1 MLERSLG
8 PKQSSGDAV
17 AKEKQRKG
25 KGADRNGNERDSA
38 DSVLLKAL
46 AHPVRARALT
56 VLNQRVASPSELAA
70 EQGEAV
76 GYVAYH
82 VRVLHELGMIELVK
96 TRQVRGATEH
106 FYRSTAQPYLDDDFW
121 GKLSLDSRT
130 GISIASIG
138 VLNNAVR
145 ESLKAGT
152 FDSRT
157 DRHLSNITL
166 DLDEQGWREANA
178 LLNSCLEG
186 LMQIGAESEA
196 RDGQSTVRATFG
208 LMGFES
214 PSK

>member
-1 MLERSLG
+1 M
-8 PKQSSGDAV
+8 
-17 AKEKQRKG
+17 AKKQRNRRG
-25 KGADRNGNERDSA
+25 SSRNGRDRASA

-70 EQGEAV
+70 EQEEPV

-106 FYRSTAQPYLDDDFW
+106 FYRSTAQTYMDDAFW
-121 GKLSLDSRT
+121 EKLSFDSRT

-138 VLNNAVR
+138 VLHNAVR
-145 ESLKAGT
+145 ESLEAGT

-186 LMQIGAESEA
+186 LMRIGAESEA
-196 RDGQSTVRATFG
+196 RDSEPSVRATFG

-214 PSK
+214 PTK

>member
-1 MLERSLG
+1 M
-8 PKQSSGDAV
+8 
-17 AKEKQRKG
+17 AKEKQRKRS
-25 KGADRNGNERDSA
+25 GAGQNGHDRGSA
-38 DSVLLKAL
+38 DSTLLKAL

-106 FYRSTAQPYLDDDFW
+106 FYRSTTQPYLSDDVW

-130 GISIASIG
+130 GISLASIG
-138 VLNNAVR
+138 TLNSAVR
-145 ESLKAGT
+145 EALEAGT

-178 LLNSCLEG
+178 LLNTCLEG
-186 LMQIGAESEA
+186 LMRIGSESAA
-196 RDGQSTVRATFG
+196 RDGQPTVRATFG

>member
-1 MLERSLG
+1 MA
-8 PKQSSGDAV
+8 KQN
-17 AKEKQRKG
+17 QRKR
-25 KGADRNGNERDSA
+25 KGGGRNGRNRDSA
-38 DSVLLKAL
+38 NSVLLKAL

-56 VLNQRVASPSELAA
+56 VLHQRAASPSELAA
-70 EQGEAV
+70 EQEEAV

-106 FYRSTAQPYLDDDFW
+106 FYRSTAQPYLGDDVWEKISF
-121 GKLSLDSRT
+121 DSRA

-145 ESLKAGT
+145 ESLEAGT

-157 DRHLSNITL
+157 DRHLSNVTL

-186 LMQIGAESEA
+186 LMRIGAESEA
-196 RDGQSTVRATFG
+196 RDGDPTVRATFG

-214 PSK
+214 PS

>member
-1 MLERSLG
+1 M
-8 PKQSSGDAV
+8 
-17 AKEKQRKG
+17 AKKQRNRREG
-25 KGADRNGNERDSA
+25 GRNGRNRESA
-38 DSVLLKAL
+38 DSILLKAL

-56 VLNQRVASPSELAA
+56 VLNQRIASPSELAA
-70 EQGEAV
+70 EQNEPV

-82 VRVLHELGMIELVK
+82 VRVLHELGMIELVR

-106 FYRSTAQPYLDDDFW
+106 FYRSTAQTYMDDDFW
-121 GKLSLDSRT
+121 EKLSFDSRA
-130 GISIASIG
+130 GISMASIG

-145 ESLKAGT
+145 ESLEAGT

-157 DRHLSNITL
+157 DRHLSNVTL

-196 RDGQSTVRATFG
+196 RDTKPSVRATFG

-214 PSK
+214 PTT

>member
-1 MLERSLG
+1 M
-8 PKQSSGDAV
+8 
-17 AKEKQRKG
+17 AKKQRNRRG
-25 KGADRNGNERDSA
+25 SSRNGRNRESA

-70 EQGEAV
+70 EQEEPV

-106 FYRSTAQPYLDDDFW
+106 FYRSTAQTYMDDDFW
-121 GKLSLDSRT
+121 EQLPLDSRT

-145 ESLKAGT
+145 EALEAGT

-157 DRHLSNITL
+157 DRHLSNVTL

-186 LMQIGAESEA
+186 LMRIGAESEA
-196 RDGQSTVRATFG
+196 RDSEPSVRATFG

-214 PSK
+214 PTEL

>member
-1 MLERSLG
+1 M
-8 PKQSSGDAV
+8 
-17 AKEKQRKG
+17 AKEKERKG
-25 KGADRNGNERDSA
+25 RGASRNGHDRGSPDSI
-38 DSVLLKAL
+38 LLKAL
-46 AHPVRARALT
+46 SHPVRARALT
-56 VLNQRVASPSELAA
+56 VLNQRIASPSELAA

-106 FYRSTAQPYLDDDFW
+106 FYRSTAQSYLGDDVW

-130 GISIASIG
+130 SISLASIG
-138 VLNNAVR
+138 TLNKAVR
-145 ESLKAGT
+145 ESLEAGT

-186 LMQIGAESEA
+186 LMRIGAESAA
-196 RDGQSTVRATFG
+196 RDGQPTVRATFG
-208 LMGFES
+208 LLGFES
-214 PSK
+214 PTK